1 MNKNFQAQL
10 EKFWHNACY
19 AMCIAYVNMDS
30 VVRNDLYYI
39 VMDVVAG
46 WNNGYIEDDCYVA
59 KPHLYATMCRGE
71 EKYYMDVEKVPLN
84 KLEDLPDEGEWIV
97 EWKCPTGGS
106 HFTVETRNTIVTDE
120 PLFDPSYLSNSR
132 KNKQAIS
139 YRKYI
144 KYKGV

>member
-1 MNKNFQAQL
+1 MKKNYQAQL

-84 KLEDLPDEGEWIV
+84 KLEDLPDEDEWIV

-106 HFTVETRNTIVTDE
+106 HFTVETRKTIVTDE

-132 KNKQAIS
+132 KAKQAIS

>member
-1 MNKNFQAQL
+1 MKKNYQAQL

-19 AMCIAYVNMDS
+19 SLCIAYVNTDAA
-30 VVRNDLYYI
+30 VRNDIYYL

-106 HFTVETRNTIVTDE
+106 HFTVETRKTIVTDE